1 MVTQIDLGRA
11 RAELGSAMISDIL
24 DARGLRSQC
33 LGTGLTLL
41 DQSHVIAGWA
51 FPVVVQR
58 VFSIPD
64 RPFQGLL
71 AALDSLQPD
80 DVFMTPTQRATDIAV
95 WGELLS
101 TAAIARGAA
110 GAVTDGLMRDTR
122 QVEELQ
128 FPVVSAG
135 TIPYDSK
142 GRHEIVAHGVP
153 IRIDGVSIEPGDLV
167 FADRDGV
174 VIAPRAIAADVIG
187 EALDK
192 RAKER
197 EFKVAV
203 AAGMSVTEAF
213 AKFQV
218 L

>member
-1 MVTQIDLGRA
+1 MLLERA
-11 RAELGSAMISDIL
+11 RAELGSALISDIL
-24 DARGLRSQC
+24 DGRGLRSQC
-33 LGTGLTLL
+33 LQSGLQLL
-41 DQSHVIAGWA
+41 DLSHVIAGWA

-58 VFSIPD
+58 VYSVPD
-64 RPFQGLL
+64 TPFRGLL

-80 DVFMTPTQRATDIAV
+80 DVFITPTQRATDIAV

-110 GAVTDGLMRDTR
+110 GAITDGLIRDTR
-122 QVEELQ
+122 QIEDLD
-128 FPVVSAG
+128 FPVVSGG

-142 GRHEIVAHGVP
+142 GRHEIVAHGVTV
-153 IRIDGVSIEPGDLV
+153 RIDGVTIEPGDFVL
-167 FADRDGV
+167 ADRDGV
-174 VIAPRAIAADVIG
+174 VITPRVIAEEVIA
-187 EALDK
+187 EALEK

-197 EFKVAV
+197 EFKAAV

-213 AKFQV
+213 EKFQV